1 MEHNIQTKFPPLIF
15 ITGTDGAGKSCLS
28 EWLVGYF
35 KAHELRAGLV
45 WSRFNNFLSKPLLGL
60 ARLTNH
66 NYYKM
71 FDGVLFGFH
80 NFEHLNGFRYIY
92 ALMQAI
98 DVNLAALR
106 DIGIARRRFDIVV
119 CERGPWDTL
128 VDVIAD
134 TGIDKL
140 SQTLLGRVFT
150 MQVRN
155 RSVVILINRSKDKI
169 LYSRPELVHD
179 NKLDRKIIIY
189 NKLAQSNGWFSVDNN
204 SSLATAK
211 KQICGILGSA

>member
-1 MEHNIQTKFPPLIF
+1 LKRNLQTKFPPLIF

-28 EWLVGYF
+28 KWLVGYF
-35 KAHELRAGLV
+35 KEHDLKAGLV

-60 ARLTNH
+60 TRLTNH

-71 FDGVLFGFH
+71 IDGVLFGFH
-80 NFEHLNGFRYIY
+80 NFEHLNGFRHVY
-92 ALMQAI
+92 AVTQAI

-106 DIGIARRRFDIVV
+106 DIRIARRRFDIVL

-134 TGIDKL
+134 TGIDDL
-140 SQTLLGRVFT
+140 HQTPLGRVFT

-155 RSVVILINRSKDKI
+155 GSAVILINRSKDKI
-169 LYSRPELVHD
+169 LNSRPELVHD
-179 NKLDRKIIIY
+179 NRLDRKIEIY
-189 NKLAQSNGWFSVDNN
+189 KKLAKSNGWFSVDNN
-204 SSLATAK
+204 SSLAKTK
-211 KQICGILGSA
+211 RQICGIIGPL